1 MKKIIS
7 RILIAYALAV
17 LLCTLYLN
25 QCIAQNP
32 KQNKTSLSEYSV
44 RGKVTDTHNVPM
56 PGVTVR
62 YNHIIGTATDND
74 GNFTLRLPEE
84 TGTLTFSFIGYK
96 TLNIPFTAGVPL
108 SVRMTEEQFQRLE
121 RYRELTRL
129 PVTTY
134 FRKLIAESEIVERP
148 SRIRFRLHE
157 EVNKIDSNIRQIL
170 RNPRAKELDRE
181 ATDGIRFLL
190 EHILEQA
197 YHIKAHHDLSHK
209 DGQ

>member
-1 MKKIIS
+1 MRRKRKKP
-7 RILIAYALAV
+7 L
-17 LLCTLYLN
+17 
-25 QCIAQNP
+25 P
-32 KQNKTSLSEYSV
+32 
-44 RGKVTDTHNVPM
+44 RGKL
-56 PGVTVR
+56 R
-62 YNHIIGTATDND
+62 DN
-74 GNFTLRLPEE
+74 
-84 TGTLTFSFIGYK
+84 SKSI
-96 TLNIPFTAGVPL
+96 

-148 SRIRFRLHE
+148 SRNRFRLHE

-181 ATDGIRFLL
+181 AADRIRFLL

-197 YHIKAHHDLSHK
+197 YHINAHHDLSHK

>member
-1 MKKIIS
+1 MRRKRKKP
-7 RILIAYALAV
+7 L
-17 LLCTLYLN
+17 
-25 QCIAQNP
+25 P
-32 KQNKTSLSEYSV
+32 
-44 RGKVTDTHNVPM
+44 RGKL
-56 PGVTVR
+56 R
-62 YNHIIGTATDND
+62 DN
-74 GNFTLRLPEE
+74 
-84 TGTLTFSFIGYK
+84 SKSI
-96 TLNIPFTAGVPL
+96 

-181 ATDGIRFLL
+181 ATDRIRLML

-197 YHIKAHHDLSHK
+197 YHITAHHDLNHK

>member
-1 MKKIIS
+1 MRRKRKKP
-7 RILIAYALAV
+7 L
-17 LLCTLYLN
+17 
-25 QCIAQNP
+25 P
-32 KQNKTSLSEYSV
+32 
-44 RGKVTDTHNVPM
+44 RGKL
-56 PGVTVR
+56 R
-62 YNHIIGTATDND
+62 DN
-74 GNFTLRLPEE
+74 
-84 TGTLTFSFIGYK
+84 SKSI
-96 TLNIPFTAGVPL
+96 

-181 ATDGIRFLL
+181 AADRIRFLL

-197 YHIKAHHDLSHK
+197 YYNGIGYVGS
-209 DGQ
+209 GQQDTEEALEAPQTQDTAEPRQAS

>member
-1 MKKIIS
+1 MRRKRKKP
-7 RILIAYALAV
+7 L
-17 LLCTLYLN
+17 
-25 QCIAQNP
+25 P
-32 KQNKTSLSEYSV
+32 
-44 RGKVTDTHNVPM
+44 RGKL
-56 PGVTVR
+56 R
-62 YNHIIGTATDND
+62 DN
-74 GNFTLRLPEE
+74 
-84 TGTLTFSFIGYK
+84 SKSI
-96 TLNIPFTAGVPL
+96 

-181 ATDGIRFLL
+181 AADRIRFLL
-190 EHILEQA
+190 EHIQ
-197 YHIKAHHDLSHK
+197 IGRAHV
-209 DGQ
+209 

>member
-1 MKKIIS
+1 MRRKRKKP
-7 RILIAYALAV
+7 L
-17 LLCTLYLN
+17 
-25 QCIAQNP
+25 P
-32 KQNKTSLSEYSV
+32 
-44 RGKVTDTHNVPM
+44 RGKL
-56 PGVTVR
+56 R
-62 YNHIIGTATDND
+62 DN
-74 GNFTLRLPEE
+74 
-84 TGTLTFSFIGYK
+84 SKSI
-96 TLNIPFTAGVPL
+96 

-134 FRKLIAESEIVERP
+134 FRKLIAESE
-148 SRIRFRLHE
+148 

-181 ATDGIRFLL
+181 AADRIRFLL

-197 YHIKAHHDLSHK
+197 YHINAYHDLSHK

>member
-1 MKKIIS
+1 MRHKRKKP
-7 RILIAYALAV
+7 L
-17 LLCTLYLN
+17 
-25 QCIAQNP
+25 P
-32 KQNKTSLSEYSV
+32 
-44 RGKVTDTHNVPM
+44 RGKL
-56 PGVTVR
+56 R
-62 YNHIIGTATDND
+62 DN
-74 GNFTLRLPEE
+74 
-84 TGTLTFSFIGYK
+84 SKSI
-96 TLNIPFTAGVPL
+96 
-108 SVRMTEEQFQRLE
+108 SVRMTEDNFKGWNAIG
-121 RYRELTRL
+121 TDRL

-181 ATDGIRFLL
+181 AADSIRFLL

-197 YHIKAHHDLSHK
+197 YHINAHHDLSHK

>member
-1 MKKIIS
+1 MRRKRKKP
-7 RILIAYALAV
+7 L
-17 LLCTLYLN
+17 
-25 QCIAQNP
+25 P
-32 KQNKTSLSEYSV
+32 
-44 RGKVTDTHNVPM
+44 RGKL
-56 PGVTVR
+56 R
-62 YNHIIGTATDND
+62 DN
-74 GNFTLRLPEE
+74 
-84 TGTLTFSFIGYK
+84 SKSI
-96 TLNIPFTAGVPL
+96 

-157 EVNKIDSNIRQIL
+157 EVNKIDSNISQIL
-170 RNPRAKELDRE
+170 RNPRAKQLEAADR
-181 ATDGIRFLL
+181 IRFLL

-197 YHIKAHHDLSHK
+197 YHINAHHDLSHK